1 MTYYK
6 TVPESE
12 EKLQEYRNKAAS
24 QESRIAS
31 FFELNPDGEF
41 TPWEVQSLVFVGKTP
56 ITSVRRSMSDL
67 ARLDPSDP
75 DYIPLLIKTDH
86 MKEAGIYG
94 RRSHTWKLNKRYYE
108 TLRAMKEIMTPEN
121 AQEGQ
126 SEEIKK
132 YPTPTTIEPPKSKNG
147 LILEPLLFD
156 VPATGYR
163 CEVCNRILSDPK
175 SIDRGMGPV
184 CNHNCSMP

>member
-31 FFELNPDGEF
+31 FFELNPDAAW
-41 TPWEVQSLVFVGKTP
+41 TPWEVQSLVFFGKTP

-67 ARLDPSDP
+67 TRAGILT
-75 DYIPLLIKTDH
+75 KTGQL
-86 MKEAGIYG
+86 KEAGYYG
-94 RRSHTWKLNKRYYE
+94 RRSYSWKLNKKYHS
-108 TLRAMKEIMTPEN
+108 AMQVRDKILAPLD

-132 YPTPTTIEPPKSKNG
+132 YPVPTTIEPPKSKNG

-184 CNHNCSMP
+184 CTGRCMEE